1 MEKITLLHNMDDGYG
16 AVYCVGKQTFLLN
29 EIHDYFRYHD
39 GIPQDPV
46 PESLRTPF
54 KTVEALVTF
63 LEEQLALAKKEND
76 YTFLIGIGPGLD
88 KTDIFDHY
96 LSVRGENGG
105 NNVDCLIVTHE
116 GTTVFE
122 F

>member
-1 MEKITLLHNMDDGYG
+1 MEKITLQNNMDDGYG
-16 AVYCVGKQTFLLN
+16 AVYCIKKETFLLN
-29 EIHDYFRYHD
+29 EIHDYLKD
-39 GIPQDPV
+39 CEPAK
-46 PESLRTPF
+46 PEGLRTPF

-63 LEEQLALAKKEND
+63 LEEELDNAFNEGD
-76 YTFLIGIGPGLD
+76 YAFLNLIASELKPSD
-88 KTDIFDHY
+88 MFDHY

-116 GTTVFE
+116 GTTIFE

>member
-1 MEKITLLHNMDDGYG
+1 MEKITLQNNMDDGYG
-16 AVYCVGKQTFLLN
+16 AVYCIKKETFLLN

-63 LEEQLALAKKEND
+63 LEEELDNAFNEGD
-76 YTFLIGIGPGLD
+76 YAFLNLIASELKPSD
-88 KTDIFDHY
+88 MFDHY
-96 LSVRGENGG
+96 LSVCGENSG
-105 NNVDCLIVTHE
+105 NTVDSLVVTYE
-116 GTTVFE
+116 GEIIFE
-122 F
+122 H